1 MSKGRRLLYI
11 LAAFLIVLVVGYF
24 IYTDTQMDIEGAA
37 ERVGA
42 LGD

>member
-24 IYTDTQMDIEGAA
+24 IYTGTQ
-37 ERVGA
+37 VGPVELETVGEA
-42 LGD
+42 V